1 MRPLPLLA
9 AALLTFAG
17 PAFAAATVDKVVV
30 HGLDNELMRQNVEL
44 ALSINNESG
53 KRLGESRL
61 EYLLREAQA
70 EAREALEPFGYYS
83 SEISVDA
90 PRPGGDNEHLTVTLT
105 IRLGDPV
112 RVRQSNLKIEGEG
125 NDDQYLQTDLGAF
138 RPQIGEVLD
147 HTTYEASRN
156 LITRRLA
163 ERGYL
168 DADTTQRLVEVTR
181 AEYAADI
188 FLTWASGIRYDMG
201 PVTFHQE
208 QFVPGLLDKLVSWE
222 QGSYFHQGK
231 LDRLRQS
238 LVALDYFSAI
248 DITPDPERA
257 EGREVPI
264 DVELTLAPRSIYTVG
279 LSYGT
284 ESGAGVRLGLER
296 RYINSRGHKL
306 LFDLNYA
313 ETRKTLSTI
322 YRVPAFK
329 WLDGWYTAALQAN
342 DEQTDYI
349 DINNAKLILSRSG
362 QINEQWNVVA
372 SLNALRERWRYG
384 NGNDTTAYL
393 TDYQYATLVYP
404 EVRGEYV
411 GVDDRLFPRSG
422 VSGNL
427 SLRGGVEGAGSD
439 TSFGQVHL
447 NARWF
452 LSPTTDSRLLLRGEM
467 GHTFTNELVGM
478 PPSLRFFA
486 GGDRSIR
493 GYAWREVGP
502 RILDD
507 FAVGAKNVVTAS
519 VEYEHYLKG
528 GPWGAAVFVD
538 TGSAFDSKPDL
549 HTGIGIGARWRSPV
563 GPMRIDVAHGLNDP
577 DSSFQIYLNIG
588 ADL

>member
-1 MRPLPLLA
+1 MRPSPLII
-9 AALLTFAG
+9 AALLAVTG
-17 PAFAAATVDKVVV
+17 PAYAAATIDRVNVR
-30 HGLDNELMRQNVEL
+30 GLDNPLMVQNINI
-44 ALSINNESG
+44 ALSINNETG

-61 EYLLREAQA
+61 EFLLNEAQA

-83 SEISVDA
+83 PQISVDA
-90 PRPGGDNEHLTVTLT
+90 PRPGGDNDHITVTVT
-105 IRLGDPV
+105 VVLGEPV
-112 RVRQSNLKIEGEG
+112 RVRQSHLLIEGEG
-125 NDDQYLQTDLGAF
+125 NDDQYLQRDLGAF
-138 RPQIGEVLD
+138 RPRIGEVLD

-156 LITRRLA
+156 LVTRRLA

-181 AEYAADI
+181 AEHAADI
-188 FLTWASGIRYDMG
+188 MLTWASGIRYDMG
-201 PVTFHQE
+201 PVTFHQT
-208 QFVPGLLDKLVSWE
+208 QFNPGLLDKLVHWE

-231 LDRLRQS
+231 LDRLRES

-248 DITPDPERA
+248 DIVPDPENA
-257 EGREVPI
+257 IGREVPI
-264 DVELTLAPRSIYTVG
+264 DVQLTLAPRSIYTVG

-284 ESGAGVRLGLER
+284 DSGAGVRLGLER
-296 RYINSRGHKL
+296 RYVNARGHKL

-313 ETRKTLSTI
+313 ETRKTFSTI

-329 WLDGWYTAALQAN
+329 WLDGWYTAALQAT

-349 DINNAKLILSRSG
+349 DINNAELMLSRSG
-362 QINEQWNVVA
+362 HINQQWNVVA
-372 SLNALRERWRYG
+372 SVNALRERWRYG
-384 NGNDTTAYL
+384 NATASFL
-393 TDYQYATLVYP
+393 TDYQYASLVYP

-411 GVDDRLFPRSG
+411 GVDDRLFPRRG

-427 SLRGGVEGAGSD
+427 TLRGGVEGAGSD
-439 TSFGQVHL
+439 ASFGQAHL

-452 LSPTTDSRLLLRGEM
+452 LAPPDSSRLLLRGEV
-467 GHTFTNELVGM
+467 GSTFTDELVDI
-478 PPSLRFFA
+478 PPSLRYFA

-519 VEYEHYLKG
+519 VEYEHYLNG
-528 GPWGAAVFVD
+528 GPWGGAVFVD
-538 TGSAFDSKPDL
+538 TGSAFDGTPDWR
-549 HTGIGIGARWRSPV
+549 TGVGIGARWRSPV
-563 GPMRIDVAHGLNDP
+563 GPVRIDIAHGLNDP

>member
-1 MRPLPLLA
+1 MRPTHLLA

-61 EYLLREAQA
+61 EFLLREAQA

-83 SEISVDA
+83 PEISVDA
-90 PRPGGDNEHLTVTLT
+90 PRNGGDNDHLTVTLT

-188 FLTWASGIRYDMG
+188 FLTWASGIRYNMG

-284 ESGAGVRLGLER
+284 DSGAGVRLGLER

-329 WLDGWYTAALQAN
+329 WLDGWYTGALQAN

-372 SLNALRERWRYG
+372 SANALRERWRYG
-384 NGNDTTAYL
+384 NASTEFL

-411 GVDDRLFPRSG
+411 GVDDRLFPRRG

-439 TSFGQVHL
+439 ASFGQAHL

-452 LSPTTDSRLLLRGEM
+452 LSPTDSSRLLLRGEL
-467 GHTFTNELVGM
+467 GHTFTDELVGM

-507 FAVGAKNVVTAS
+507 YAVGAKNVVTAS
-519 VEYEHYLKG
+519 VEYEHYLNG

-563 GPMRIDVAHGLNDP
+563 GPVRIDVAHGLNDP

>member
-1 MRPLPLLA
+1 MRPTHLLA

-30 HGLDNELMRQNVEL
+30 HGLNNELMRQNVEL

-61 EYLLREAQA
+61 EFLLREAQA

-83 SEISVDA
+83 PEISVDA
-90 PRPGGDNEHLTVTLT
+90 PRNGGDNDHLTVTLT

-188 FLTWASGIRYDMG
+188 FLTWASGIRYNMG

-284 ESGAGVRLGLER
+284 DSGAGVRLGLER

-329 WLDGWYTAALQAN
+329 WLDGWYTGALQAN

-372 SLNALRERWRYG
+372 SANALRERWRYG
-384 NGNDTTAYL
+384 NASTEFL

-411 GVDDRLFPRSG
+411 GVDDRLFPRRG

-439 TSFGQVHL
+439 ASFGQAHL

-452 LSPTTDSRLLLRGEM
+452 LSPTDSSRLLLRGEL
-467 GHTFTNELVGM
+467 GHTFTDELVGM

-507 FAVGAKNVVTAS
+507 YAVGAKNVVTAS
-519 VEYEHYLKG
+519 VEYEHYLNG

-563 GPMRIDVAHGLNDP
+563 GPVRIDVAHGLNDP

>member
-1 MRPLPLLA
+1 MRPTHLLA

-61 EYLLREAQA
+61 EFLLREAQA

-83 SEISVDA
+83 PEISVDA
-90 PRPGGDNEHLTVTLT
+90 PRNGGDNDHLTVTLT

-188 FLTWASGIRYDMG
+188 FLTWASGIRYNMG

-284 ESGAGVRLGLER
+284 DSGAGVRLGLER

-329 WLDGWYTAALQAN
+329 WLDGWYTGALQAN

-372 SLNALRERWRYG
+372 SANALRERWRYG
-384 NGNDTTAYL
+384 NASTEFL

-411 GVDDRLFPRSG
+411 GVDDRLFPRRG

-439 TSFGQVHL
+439 ASFGQAHL

-452 LSPTTDSRLLLRGEM
+452 LSPTDSSRLLLRVEL
-467 GHTFTNELVGM
+467 GHTFTDELVGM

-507 FAVGAKNVVTAS
+507 YAVGAKNVMTAS
-519 VEYEHYLKG
+519 VEYEHYLNG

-563 GPMRIDVAHGLNDP
+563 GPVRIDVAHGLNDP

>member
-61 EYLLREAQA
+61 EFLLREAQA

-83 SEISVDA
+83 PEISVDA
-90 PRPGGDNEHLTVTLT
+90 PRNGGDNDHLTVTLT

-138 RPQIGEVLD
+138 RPQIREVLD

-188 FLTWASGIRYDMG
+188 FLTWASGIRYNMG

-284 ESGAGVRLGLER
+284 DSGAGVRLGLER

-329 WLDGWYTAALQAN
+329 WLDGWYTGALQAN

-372 SLNALRERWRYG
+372 SANALRERWRYG
-384 NGNDTTAYL
+384 NASTEFL

-411 GVDDRLFPRSG
+411 GVDDRLFPRRG

-439 TSFGQVHL
+439 ASFGQAHL

-452 LSPTTDSRLLLRGEM
+452 LSPTDSSRLLLRGEL
-467 GHTFTNELVGM
+467 GHTFTDELVGM

-507 FAVGAKNVVTAS
+507 YAVGAKNVMTAS
-519 VEYEHYLKG
+519 VEYEHYLNG

-563 GPMRIDVAHGLNDP
+563 GPVRIDVAHGLNDP

>member
-1 MRPLPLLA
+1 MRPTHLLA

-61 EYLLREAQA
+61 EFLLREAQA

-83 SEISVDA
+83 PEISVDA
-90 PRPGGDNEHLTVTLT
+90 PRNGGDNDHLTVTLT
-105 IRLGDPV
+105 IRLGEPV
-112 RVRQSNLKIEGEG
+112 RVRQSNLNIEGEG

-188 FLTWASGIRYDMG
+188 FLTWASGIRYNMG

-284 ESGAGVRLGLER
+284 DSGAGVRLGLER

-329 WLDGWYTAALQAN
+329 WLDGWYTGALQAN

-372 SLNALRERWRYG
+372 SANALRERWRYG
-384 NGNDTTAYL
+384 NASTEFL

-411 GVDDRLFPRSG
+411 GVDDRLFPRRG

-439 TSFGQVHL
+439 ASFGQAHL

-452 LSPTTDSRLLLRGEM
+452 LSPTDSSRLLLRGEL
-467 GHTFTNELVGM
+467 GHTFTDELVGM

-507 FAVGAKNVVTAS
+507 YAVGAKNVMTAS
-519 VEYEHYLKG
+519 VEYEHYLNG

-538 TGSAFDSKPDL
+538 TGSASDSKPDL

-563 GPMRIDVAHGLNDP
+563 GPVRIDVAHGLNDP

>member
-1 MRPLPLLA
+1 MRPTHLLA

-30 HGLDNELMRQNVEL
+30 HGLNNELMRQNVEL

-61 EYLLREAQA
+61 EFLLREAQA

-83 SEISVDA
+83 PEISVDA
-90 PRPGGDNEHLTVTLT
+90 PRNGGDNDHLTVTLT

-138 RPQIGEVLD
+138 RPQIREVLD

-188 FLTWASGIRYDMG
+188 FLTWASGIRYNMG

-284 ESGAGVRLGLER
+284 DSGAGVRLGLER

-329 WLDGWYTAALQAN
+329 WLDGWYTGALQAN

-372 SLNALRERWRYG
+372 SANALRERWRYG
-384 NGNDTTAYL
+384 NASTEFL

-411 GVDDRLFPRSG
+411 GVDDRLFPRRG

-439 TSFGQVHL
+439 ASFGQAHL

-452 LSPTTDSRLLLRGEM
+452 LSPTDSSRLLLRGEL
-467 GHTFTNELVGM
+467 GHTFTDELVGM

-507 FAVGAKNVVTAS
+507 YAVGAKNVMTAS
-519 VEYEHYLKG
+519 VEYEHYLNG

-563 GPMRIDVAHGLNDP
+563 GPVRIDVAHGLNDP

>member
-1 MRPLPLLA
+1 M
-9 AALLTFAG
+9 
-17 PAFAAATVDKVVV
+17 
-30 HGLDNELMRQNVEL
+30 
-44 ALSINNESG
+44 
-53 KRLGESRL
+53 
-61 EYLLREAQA
+61 
-70 EAREALEPFGYYS
+70 
-83 SEISVDA
+83 
-90 PRPGGDNEHLTVTLT
+90 
-105 IRLGDPV
+105 
-112 RVRQSNLKIEGEG
+112 
-125 NDDQYLQTDLGAF
+125 
-138 RPQIGEVLD
+138 
-147 HTTYEASRN
+147 
-156 LITRRLA
+156 
-163 ERGYL
+163 
-168 DADTTQRLVEVTR
+168 
-181 AEYAADI
+181 
-188 FLTWASGIRYDMG
+188 
-201 PVTFHQE
+201 
-208 QFVPGLLDKLVSWE
+208 
-222 QGSYFHQGK
+222 
-231 LDRLRQS
+231 
-238 LVALDYFSAI
+238 
-248 DITPDPERA
+248 
-257 EGREVPI
+257 
-264 DVELTLAPRSIYTVG
+264 
-279 LSYGT
+279 
-284 ESGAGVRLGLER
+284 
-296 RYINSRGHKL
+296 
-306 LFDLNYA
+306 
-313 ETRKTLSTI
+313 
-322 YRVPAFK
+322 
-329 WLDGWYTAALQAN
+329 
-342 DEQTDYI
+342 
-349 DINNAKLILSRSG
+349 
-362 QINEQWNVVA
+362 VA

>member
-1 MRPLPLLA
+1 MRPTHLLA

-61 EYLLREAQA
+61 EFLLREAQA

-83 SEISVDA
+83 PEISVDA
-90 PRPGGDNEHLTVTLT
+90 PRNGGDNDHLTVTLT

-188 FLTWASGIRYDMG
+188 FLTWASGIRYNMG

-284 ESGAGVRLGLER
+284 DSGAGVRLGLER

-329 WLDGWYTAALQAN
+329 WLDGWYTGALQAN

-372 SLNALRERWRYG
+372 SANALRERWRYG
-384 NGNDTTAYL
+384 NASTEFL

-411 GVDDRLFPRSG
+411 GVDDRLFPRRG

-439 TSFGQVHL
+439 ASFGQAHL

-452 LSPTTDSRLLLRGEM
+452 LSPTDSSRLLLRGEL
-467 GHTFTNELVGM
+467 GHTFTDELVGM

-493 GYAWREVGP
+493 GYARREVGP

-507 FAVGAKNVVTAS
+507 YAVGAKNVMTAS
-519 VEYEHYLKG
+519 VEYEHYLNG

-563 GPMRIDVAHGLNDP
+563 GPVRIDVAHGLNDP

>member
-1 MRPLPLLA
+1 MRPTHLLA

-61 EYLLREAQA
+61 EFLLREAQA

-83 SEISVDA
+83 PEISVDA
-90 PRPGGDNEHLTVTLT
+90 PRNGGDNDHLTVTLT

-188 FLTWASGIRYDMG
+188 FLTWASGIRYNMG

-284 ESGAGVRLGLER
+284 DSGAGVRLGLER

-329 WLDGWYTAALQAN
+329 WLDVWYTGALQAN

-372 SLNALRERWRYG
+372 SANALRERWRYG
-384 NGNDTTAYL
+384 NASTEFL

-411 GVDDRLFPRSG
+411 GVDDRLFPRRG

-439 TSFGQVHL
+439 ASFGQAHL

-452 LSPTTDSRLLLRGEM
+452 LSPTDSSRLLLRGEL
-467 GHTFTNELVGM
+467 GHTFTDELVGM

-507 FAVGAKNVVTAS
+507 YAVGAKNVMTAS
-519 VEYEHYLKG
+519 VEYEHYLNG

-563 GPMRIDVAHGLNDP
+563 GPVRIDVAHGLNDP

>member
-1 MRPLPLLA
+1 MRPTHLLA

-30 HGLDNELMRQNVEL
+30 HGLNNELMRQNVEL

-61 EYLLREAQA
+61 EFLLREAQA

-83 SEISVDA
+83 PEISVDA
-90 PRPGGDNEHLTVTLT
+90 PRNGGDNDHLTVTLT

-188 FLTWASGIRYDMG
+188 FLTWASGIRYNMG

-264 DVELTLAPRSIYTVG
+264 DEELTLAPRSIYTVG

-284 ESGAGVRLGLER
+284 DSGAGVRLGLER

-329 WLDGWYTAALQAN
+329 WLDGWYTGALQAN

-372 SLNALRERWRYG
+372 SANALRERWRYG
-384 NGNDTTAYL
+384 NASTEFL

-411 GVDDRLFPRSG
+411 GVDDRLFPRRG

-439 TSFGQVHL
+439 ASFGQAHL

-452 LSPTTDSRLLLRGEM
+452 LSPTDSSRLLLRGEL
-467 GHTFTNELVGM
+467 GHTFTDELVGM

-507 FAVGAKNVVTAS
+507 YAVGAKNVVTAS
-519 VEYEHYLKG
+519 VEYEHYLNG

-563 GPMRIDVAHGLNDP
+563 GPVRIDVAHGLNDP

>member
-61 EYLLREAQA
+61 EFLLREAQA

-83 SEISVDA
+83 PEISVDA
-90 PRPGGDNEHLTVTLT
+90 PRNGGDNDHLTVTLT

-188 FLTWASGIRYDMG
+188 FLTWASGIRYNMG

-284 ESGAGVRLGLER
+284 DSGAGVRLGLER

-329 WLDGWYTAALQAN
+329 WLDGWYTGALQAN

-372 SLNALRERWRYG
+372 SANALRERWRYG
-384 NGNDTTAYL
+384 NASTEFL

-411 GVDDRLFPRSG
+411 GVDDRLFPRRG

-439 TSFGQVHL
+439 ASFGQAHL

-452 LSPTTDSRLLLRGEM
+452 LSPTDSSRLLLRGEL
-467 GHTFTNELVGM
+467 GHTFTDELVGM

-493 GYAWREVGP
+493 GYARREVGP

-507 FAVGAKNVVTAS
+507 YAVGAKNVMTAS
-519 VEYEHYLKG
+519 VEYEHYLNG

-563 GPMRIDVAHGLNDP
+563 GPVRIDVAHGLNDP

>member
-1 MRPLPLLA
+1 MRPTHLLA

-61 EYLLREAQA
+61 EFLLREAQA

-83 SEISVDA
+83 PEISVDA
-90 PRPGGDNEHLTVTLT
+90 PRNGGDNDHLTVTLT

-188 FLTWASGIRYDMG
+188 FLTWASGIRYNMG

-284 ESGAGVRLGLER
+284 DSGAGVRLGLER

-329 WLDGWYTAALQAN
+329 WLDGWYTGALQAN

-372 SLNALRERWRYG
+372 SANALRERWRYG
-384 NGNDTTAYL
+384 NASTEFL

-411 GVDDRLFPRSG
+411 GVDDRLFPRRG

-439 TSFGQVHL
+439 ASFGQAHL

-452 LSPTTDSRLLLRGEM
+452 LSPTDSSRLLLRGEL
-467 GHTFTNELVGM
+467 GHTFTDELVGM

-507 FAVGAKNVVTAS
+507 YAVGAKNVMTAS
-519 VEYEHYLKG
+519 VEYEHYLNG

-563 GPMRIDVAHGLNDP
+563 GPVRIDVAHGLNDP

>member
-1 MRPLPLLA
+1 MRPTHLLA

-61 EYLLREAQA
+61 EFLLREAQA

-83 SEISVDA
+83 PEISVDA
-90 PRPGGDNEHLTVTLT
+90 PRNGGDNDHLTVTLT

-188 FLTWASGIRYDMG
+188 FLTWASGIRYNMG

-248 DITPDPERA
+248 EITPDPERA

-284 ESGAGVRLGLER
+284 DSGAGVRLGLER

-329 WLDGWYTAALQAN
+329 WLDGWYTGALQAN

-372 SLNALRERWRYG
+372 SANALRERWRYG
-384 NGNDTTAYL
+384 NASTEFL

-411 GVDDRLFPRSG
+411 GVDDRLFPRRG

-439 TSFGQVHL
+439 ASFGQAHL

-452 LSPTTDSRLLLRGEM
+452 LSPTDSSRLLLRGEL
-467 GHTFTNELVGM
+467 GHTFTDELLGM

-507 FAVGAKNVVTAS
+507 YAVGAKNVMTAS
-519 VEYEHYLKG
+519 VEYEHYLNG

-563 GPMRIDVAHGLNDP
+563 GPVRIDVAHGLNDP

>member
-1 MRPLPLLA
+1 MRPTHLLA

-61 EYLLREAQA
+61 EFLLREAQA

-83 SEISVDA
+83 PEISVDA
-90 PRPGGDNEHLTVTLT
+90 PRNGGDNDHLTVTLT

-188 FLTWASGIRYDMG
+188 FLTWSSGIRYNMG

-284 ESGAGVRLGLER
+284 DSGAGVRLGLER

-329 WLDGWYTAALQAN
+329 WLDGWYTGALQAN

-372 SLNALRERWRYG
+372 SANALRERWRYG
-384 NGNDTTAYL
+384 NASTEFL

-411 GVDDRLFPRSG
+411 GVDDRLFPRRG

-439 TSFGQVHL
+439 ASFGQAHL

-452 LSPTTDSRLLLRGEM
+452 LSPTDSSRLLLRGEL
-467 GHTFTNELVGM
+467 GHTFTDELVGM

-507 FAVGAKNVVTAS
+507 YAVGAKNVMTAS
-519 VEYEHYLKG
+519 VEYEHYLNG

-563 GPMRIDVAHGLNDP
+563 GPVRIDVAHGLNDP

>member
-1 MRPLPLLA
+1 MRPTHLLA

-61 EYLLREAQA
+61 EFLLREAQA

-83 SEISVDA
+83 PEISVDA
-90 PRPGGDNEHLTVTLT
+90 PRNGGDNDHLTVTLT

-138 RPQIGEVLD
+138 RPQIREVLD

-188 FLTWASGIRYDMG
+188 FLTWASGIRYNMG

-284 ESGAGVRLGLER
+284 DSGAGVRLGLER

-329 WLDGWYTAALQAN
+329 WLDGWYTGALQAN

-372 SLNALRERWRYG
+372 SANALRERWRYG
-384 NGNDTTAYL
+384 NASTEFL

-411 GVDDRLFPRSG
+411 GVDDRLFPRRG

-439 TSFGQVHL
+439 ASFGQAHL

-452 LSPTTDSRLLLRGEM
+452 LSPTDSSRLLLRGEL
-467 GHTFTNELVGM
+467 GHTFTDELVGM

-507 FAVGAKNVVTAS
+507 YAVGAKNVMTAS
-519 VEYEHYLKG
+519 VEYEHYLNG

-563 GPMRIDVAHGLNDP
+563 GPVRIDVAHGLNDP

>member
-1 MRPLPLLA
+1 MRPTHLLA

-61 EYLLREAQA
+61 EFLLREAQA

-83 SEISVDA
+83 PEISVDA
-90 PRPGGDNEHLTVTLT
+90 PRNGGDNDHLTVTLT

-188 FLTWASGIRYDMG
+188 FLTWASGIRYNMG

-284 ESGAGVRLGLER
+284 DSGAGVRLGLER

-329 WLDGWYTAALQAN
+329 WLDGWYTGALQAN

-372 SLNALRERWRYG
+372 SANALRERWRYG
-384 NGNDTTAYL
+384 NASTEFL

-411 GVDDRLFPRSG
+411 GVDDRLFPRRG

-439 TSFGQVHL
+439 ASFGQAHL

-452 LSPTTDSRLLLRGEM
+452 LSPTDSSRLLLRGEL
-467 GHTFTNELVGM
+467 GHTFTDELLGM

-507 FAVGAKNVVTAS
+507 YAVGAKNVMTAS
-519 VEYEHYLKG
+519 VEYEHYLNG

-563 GPMRIDVAHGLNDP
+563 GPVRIDVAHGLNDP

>member
-1 MRPLPLLA
+1 MRPAPLIA
-9 AALLTFAG
+9 AALLLTVG
-17 PAFAAATVDKVVV
+17 PAYAAATIDKVQVR
-30 HGLDNELMRQNVEL
+30 GLEDELMERNVSN
-44 ALSINNESG
+44 ALSLNNEMG

-61 EYLLREAQA
+61 EFLLNEAKA

-83 SEISVDA
+83 PEISVDA
-90 PRPGGDNEHLTVTLT
+90 PRPGGDNERLT
-105 IRLGDPV
+105 ITITVNLGEPV
-112 RVRQSNLKIEGEG
+112 RVRRSDIVIEGAG
-125 NDDQYLQTDLGAF
+125 ADDQYLERDIAAF
-138 RPQIGEVLD
+138 RPAIGEVL
-147 HTTYEASRN
+147 HHPTYEASRN
-156 LITRRLA
+156 LISRRLA

-168 DADTTQRLVEVTR
+168 DADTTQRRVEVTR

-188 FLTWASGIRYDMG
+188 MLTWASGIRYNMG
-201 PVTFHQE
+201 PVTFHQDY
-208 QFVPGLLDKLVSWE
+208 FVPGLLDKLVYWE
-222 QGSYFHQGK
+222 QGSYFHQVK

-248 DITPDPERA
+248 DITPDPDRA
-257 EGREVPI
+257 VDGEVPI
-264 DVELTLAPRSIYTVG
+264 DVELSLAKRSIYTVG

-284 ESGAGVRLGLER
+284 DSGAGVRLGLER

-306 LFDLNYA
+306 LAQLNYA

-349 DINNAKLILSRSG
+349 DINNAKLIFSRNG

-372 SLNALRERWRYG
+372 SLNLLRERWRYG
-384 NGNDTTAYL
+384 GNTTDQIG
-393 TDYQYATLVYP
+393 DYQYATLSYP
-404 EVRGEYV
+404 ELRGEYV
-411 GVDDRLFPRSG
+411 NVDDRLFPRSG

-439 TSFGQVHL
+439 ASFSQAHL
-447 NARWF
+447 NVRWF
-452 LSPTTDSRLLLRGEM
+452 MAPGDNSRLLLRGELGM
-467 GHTFTNELVGM
+467 TFTGDLISM
-478 PPSLRFFA
+478 PPSLRYFA

-507 FAVGAKNVVTAS
+507 YAVGAKNVVTAS
-519 VEYEHYLKG
+519 VEYEHYLGG
-528 GPWGAAVFVD
+528 GPWGGAVFVD
-538 TGSAFDSKPDL
+538 TGSAFDDSPSL
-549 HTGIGIGARWRSPV
+549 RTGVGIGLRWRSPV
-563 GPMRIDVAHGLNDP
+563 GPVRVDIARGLNDP
-577 DSSFQIYLNIG
+577 DSAFQIYLNVG

>member
-1 MRPLPLLA
+1 MRPTHLLA

-30 HGLDNELMRQNVEL
+30 HGLGDELMQQNVEL
-44 ALSINNESG
+44 VLSINNEAG

-61 EYLLREAQA
+61 EYLLSEAKA

-83 SEISVDA
+83 PEITVDA
-90 PRPGGDNEHLTVTLT
+90 PRNGGDNERLTVTLT

-188 FLTWASGIRYDMG
+188 FLTWASGIRYNMG

-284 ESGAGVRLGLER
+284 DSGAGVRLGLER

-329 WLDGWYTAALQAN
+329 WLDGWYTGALQAN

-372 SLNALRERWRYG
+372 SANALRERWRYG
-384 NGNDTTAYL
+384 NASTEFL

-411 GVDDRLFPRSG
+411 GVDDRLFPRRG

-439 TSFGQVHL
+439 ASFGQAHL

-452 LSPTTDSRLLLRGEM
+452 LSPTDSSRLLLRGEL
-467 GHTFTNELVGM
+467 GHTFTDELVGM

-507 FAVGAKNVVTAS
+507 YAVGAKNVMTAS
-519 VEYEHYLKG
+519 VEYEHYLNG

-563 GPMRIDVAHGLNDP
+563 GPVRIDVAHGLNDP

>member
-1 MRPLPLLA
+1 M
-9 AALLTFAG
+9 
-17 PAFAAATVDKVVV
+17 
-30 HGLDNELMRQNVEL
+30 
-44 ALSINNESG
+44 
-53 KRLGESRL
+53 
-61 EYLLREAQA
+61 
-70 EAREALEPFGYYS
+70 
-83 SEISVDA
+83 
-90 PRPGGDNEHLTVTLT
+90 
-105 IRLGDPV
+105 

-188 FLTWASGIRYDMG
+188 FLTWASGIRYNMG

-329 WLDGWYTAALQAN
+329 WLDGWYTGALQAN

-372 SLNALRERWRYG
+372 SANALRERWRYG
-384 NGNDTTAYL
+384 NASTEFL

-411 GVDDRLFPRSG
+411 GVDDRLFPRRG

-439 TSFGQVHL
+439 ASFGQAHL

-452 LSPTTDSRLLLRGEM
+452 LSPTDSSRLLLRGEL
-467 GHTFTNELVGM
+467 GHTFTDELVGM

-507 FAVGAKNVVTAS
+507 YAVGAKNVVTAS
-519 VEYEHYLKG
+519 VEYEHYLNG

-563 GPMRIDVAHGLNDP
+563 GPVRIDVAHGLNDP

>member
-1 MRPLPLLA
+1 MRPTHLLA

-17 PAFAAATVDKVVV
+17 PAFAEATVDKVVV

-61 EYLLREAQA
+61 EFLLREAQA

-83 SEISVDA
+83 PEISVDA
-90 PRPGGDNEHLTVTLT
+90 PRNGGDNDHLTVTLT

-188 FLTWASGIRYDMG
+188 FLTWASGIRYNMG

-284 ESGAGVRLGLER
+284 DSGAGVRLGLER

-329 WLDGWYTAALQAN
+329 WLDGWYTGALQAN

-372 SLNALRERWRYG
+372 SANALRERWRYG
-384 NGNDTTAYL
+384 NASTEFL

-411 GVDDRLFPRSG
+411 GVDDRLFPRRG

-439 TSFGQVHL
+439 ASFGQAHL

-452 LSPTTDSRLLLRGEM
+452 LSPTDSSRLLLRGEL
-467 GHTFTNELVGM
+467 GHTFTDELLGM

-507 FAVGAKNVVTAS
+507 YAVGAKNVMTAS
-519 VEYEHYLKG
+519 VEYEHYLNG

-563 GPMRIDVAHGLNDP
+563 GPVRIDVAHGLNDP

>member
-1 MRPLPLLA
+1 MRPTHLLA

-61 EYLLREAQA
+61 EFLLREAQA

-83 SEISVDA
+83 PEISVDA
-90 PRPGGDNEHLTVTLT
+90 PRNGGDNDHLTVTLT

-188 FLTWASGIRYDMG
+188 FLTWASGIRYNMG

-284 ESGAGVRLGLER
+284 DSGAGVRLGLER

-329 WLDGWYTAALQAN
+329 WLDGGYTGALQAN

-372 SLNALRERWRYG
+372 SANALRERWRYG
-384 NGNDTTAYL
+384 NASTEFL

-411 GVDDRLFPRSG
+411 GVDDRLFPRRG

-439 TSFGQVHL
+439 ASFGQAHL

-452 LSPTTDSRLLLRGEM
+452 LSPTDSSRLLLRGEL
-467 GHTFTNELVGM
+467 GHTFTDELVGM

-507 FAVGAKNVVTAS
+507 YAVGAKNVMTAS
-519 VEYEHYLKG
+519 VEYEHYLNG

-563 GPMRIDVAHGLNDP
+563 GPVRIDVAHGLNDP

>member
-61 EYLLREAQA
+61 EFLLREAQA

-83 SEISVDA
+83 PEISVDA
-90 PRPGGDNEHLTVTLT
+90 PRNGGDNDHLTVTLT

-188 FLTWASGIRYDMG
+188 FLTWASGIRYNMG

-284 ESGAGVRLGLER
+284 DSGAGVRLGLER

-329 WLDGWYTAALQAN
+329 WLDGWYTGALQAN

-372 SLNALRERWRYG
+372 SANALRERWRYG
-384 NGNDTTAYL
+384 NASTEFL

-411 GVDDRLFPRSG
+411 GVDDRLFPRRG

-439 TSFGQVHL
+439 ASFGQAHL

-452 LSPTTDSRLLLRGEM
+452 LSPTDSSRLLLRGEL
-467 GHTFTNELVGM
+467 GHTFTDELVGM

-507 FAVGAKNVVTAS
+507 YAVGAKNVMTAS
-519 VEYEHYLKG
+519 VEYEHYLNG

-563 GPMRIDVAHGLNDP
+563 GPVRIDVAHGLNDP

>member
-1 MRPLPLLA
+1 MRPSPLIIAALLA
-9 AALLTFAG
+9 ATG
-17 PAFAAATVDKVVV
+17 PAYAAATVDRVDVR
-30 HGLDNELMRQNVEL
+30 GLDNALMVQNINVN
-44 ALSINNESG
+44 LSINNETG

-61 EYLLREAQA
+61 EFLLSEAEA

-83 SEISVDA
+83 PEITVDA
-90 PRPGGDNEHLTVTLT
+90 PRPGGDNERITVTIT
-105 IRLGDPV
+105 VALGEPV
-112 RVRQSNLKIEGEG
+112 RVRQSHLLIEGEG
-125 NDDQYLQTDLGAF
+125 NEDQYLQRDLGAF
-138 RPQIGEVLD
+138 RPSIGEVFD

-156 LITRRLA
+156 LVTRRLA

-181 AEYAADI
+181 AEKAADI
-188 FLTWASGIRYDMG
+188 MVTWASGIRYDMG
-201 PVTFHQE
+201 PVTFHQT
-208 QFVPGLLDKLVSWE
+208 QFNPGLLDKLVSWE

-231 LDRLRQS
+231 LDRLRES

-248 DITPDPERA
+248 DIVPDPENA
-257 EGREVPI
+257 IGREVPI
-264 DVELTLAPRSIYTVG
+264 DVQLTLAPRTIYTLG

-284 ESGAGVRLGLER
+284 DSGAGVRLGMER
-296 RYINSRGHKL
+296 RYVNARGHK
-306 LFDLNYA
+306 FMAHLNYA

-329 WLDGWYTAALQAN
+329 WLDGWYTAALEAN

-362 QINEQWNVVA
+362 VISEQWTVLA

-384 NGNDTTAYL
+384 PDEFGEYTPYEYSTL
-393 TDYQYATLVYP
+393 TYP
-404 EVRGEYV
+404 EARGDYV
-411 GVDDRLFPRSG
+411 NVDDRLFPRSG

-427 SLRGGVEGAGSD
+427 TMRGGVEGAGSD
-439 TSFGQVHL
+439 ASFTQLLL

-452 LSPTTDSRLLLRGEM
+452 MAPGDDSRLLLRGEA
-467 GHTFTNELVGM
+467 GVTFTDDLVSM
-478 PPSLRFFA
+478 PPSLRYFA

-502 RILDD
+502 RNAED
-507 FAVGAKNVVTAS
+507 FALGAKNVFTAS
-519 VEYEHYLKG
+519 VEYEHYLNG

-538 TGSAFDSKPDL
+538 TGSAFDDTPDW

-563 GPMRIDVAHGLNDP
+563 GPVRIDVAHGLNDP

>member
-1 MRPLPLLA
+1 MRPTHLLA

-61 EYLLREAQA
+61 EFLLREAPA
-70 EAREALEPFGYYS
+70 DAREALEPFGYYS
-83 SEISVDA
+83 PEISVDA
-90 PRPGGDNEHLTVTLT
+90 PRNGGDNDHLTVTLT

-188 FLTWASGIRYDMG
+188 FLTWASGIRYNMG

-284 ESGAGVRLGLER
+284 DSGAGVRLGLER

-329 WLDGWYTAALQAN
+329 WLDGWYTGALQAN

-372 SLNALRERWRYG
+372 SANALRERWRYG
-384 NGNDTTAYL
+384 NASTEFL

-411 GVDDRLFPRSG
+411 GVDDRLFPRRG

-439 TSFGQVHL
+439 ASFGQAHL

-452 LSPTTDSRLLLRGEM
+452 LSPTDSSRLLLRGEL
-467 GHTFTNELVGM
+467 GHTFTDELVGM

-507 FAVGAKNVVTAS
+507 YAVGAKNVVTAS
-519 VEYEHYLKG
+519 VEYEHYLNG

-563 GPMRIDVAHGLNDP
+563 GPVRIDVAHGLNDP

>member
-9 AALLTFAG
+9 AALLTIAG

-61 EYLLREAQA
+61 EFLLREAQA

-83 SEISVDA
+83 PEISVDA
-90 PRPGGDNEHLTVTLT
+90 PRNGGDNDHLTVTLT

-188 FLTWASGIRYDMG
+188 FLTWASGIRYNMG

-284 ESGAGVRLGLER
+284 DSGAGVRLGLER

-329 WLDGWYTAALQAN
+329 WLDGWYTGALQAN

-372 SLNALRERWRYG
+372 SANALRERWRYG
-384 NGNDTTAYL
+384 NASTEFL

-411 GVDDRLFPRSG
+411 GVDDRLFPRRG

-439 TSFGQVHL
+439 ASFGQAHL

-452 LSPTTDSRLLLRGEM
+452 LSPTDSSRLLLRGEL
-467 GHTFTNELVGM
+467 GHTFTDELVGM

-507 FAVGAKNVVTAS
+507 YAVGAKNVVTAS
-519 VEYEHYLKG
+519 VEYEHYLNG

-563 GPMRIDVAHGLNDP
+563 GPVRIDVAHGLNDP

>member
-1 MRPLPLLA
+1 MRPTHLLA

-61 EYLLREAQA
+61 EFLLREAQA

-83 SEISVDA
+83 PEISVDA
-90 PRPGGDNEHLTVTLT
+90 PRNGGDNDHLTVTLT

-188 FLTWASGIRYDMG
+188 FLTWASGIRYNMG

-284 ESGAGVRLGLER
+284 DSGAGVRLGLER

-329 WLDGWYTAALQAN
+329 WLDGWYTGALQAN

-372 SLNALRERWRYG
+372 SANALRERWRYG
-384 NGNDTTAYL
+384 NASTEFL

-411 GVDDRLFPRSG
+411 GVDDRLFPRRG

-439 TSFGQVHL
+439 ASFGQAHL
-447 NARWF
+447 IARWF
-452 LSPTTDSRLLLRGEM
+452 LAPTDGSRLLLRGEL
-467 GHTFTNELVGM
+467 GSTFTGDLVGM
-478 PPSLRFFA
+478 PPSLRYFA

-519 VEYEHYLKG
+519 VEYEHYLNG
-528 GPWGAAVFVD
+528 GPWGGAVFVD
-538 TGSAFDSKPDL
+538 TGSAFDNKPDL
-549 HTGIGIGARWRSPV
+549 HTGVGIGVRWRSPV
-563 GPMRIDVAHGLNDP
+563 GPVRIDVAHGLNDP

-588 ADL
+588 TDL

>member
-90 PRPGGDNEHLTVTLT
+90 PRNGGDNDHLTVTLT

-284 ESGAGVRLGLER
+284 DSGAGVRLGLER

-329 WLDGWYTAALQAN
+329 WLDGWYTGALQAN

-372 SLNALRERWRYG
+372 SANALRERWRYG
-384 NGNDTTAYL
+384 NASTEFL

-411 GVDDRLFPRSG
+411 GVDDRLFPRRG

-439 TSFGQVHL
+439 ASFGQAHL

-452 LSPTTDSRLLLRGEM
+452 LSPTDSSRLLLRGEL
-467 GHTFTNELVGM
+467 GHTFTDELVGM

-507 FAVGAKNVVTAS
+507 YAVGAKNVMTAS
-519 VEYEHYLKG
+519 VEYEHYLNG

-563 GPMRIDVAHGLNDP
+563 GPVRIDVAHGLNDP

>member
-61 EYLLREAQA
+61 EFLLREAQA

-83 SEISVDA
+83 PEISVDA
-90 PRPGGDNEHLTVTLT
+90 PRNGGDNDHLTVTLT

-188 FLTWASGIRYDMG
+188 FLTWASGIRYNMG

-284 ESGAGVRLGLER
+284 DSGAGVRLGLER

-329 WLDGWYTAALQAN
+329 WLDGWYTGALQAN

-372 SLNALRERWRYG
+372 SANALRERWRYG
-384 NGNDTTAYL
+384 NASTEFL

-411 GVDDRLFPRSG
+411 GVDDRLFPRRG

-439 TSFGQVHL
+439 ASFGQAHL

-452 LSPTTDSRLLLRGEM
+452 LSPTDSSRLLLRGEL
-467 GHTFTNELVGM
+467 GHTFTDELVGM

-507 FAVGAKNVVTAS
+507 YAVGAKNVMTAS
-519 VEYEHYLKG
+519 VEYEHYLNG

-563 GPMRIDVAHGLNDP
+563 GPVRIDLAHGLNDP

>member
-61 EYLLREAQA
+61 EFLLREAQA

-83 SEISVDA
+83 PEISVDA
-90 PRPGGDNEHLTVTLT
+90 PRNGGDNDHLTVTLT

-188 FLTWASGIRYDMG
+188 FLTWASGIRYNMG

-284 ESGAGVRLGLER
+284 DSGAGVRLGLER

-329 WLDGWYTAALQAN
+329 WLDGWYTGALQAN

-372 SLNALRERWRYG
+372 SANALRERWRYG
-384 NGNDTTAYL
+384 NASTEFL

-411 GVDDRLFPRSG
+411 GVDDRLFPRRG

-439 TSFGQVHL
+439 ASFGQAHL

-452 LSPTTDSRLLLRGEM
+452 LSPTDSSRLLLRGEL
-467 GHTFTNELVGM
+467 GHTFTDELVGM

-507 FAVGAKNVVTAS
+507 YAVGAKNVVTAS
-519 VEYEHYLKG
+519 VEYEHYLNG

-563 GPMRIDVAHGLNDP
+563 GPVRIDVAHGLNDP

>member
-1 MRPLPLLA
+1 MRPTHLLA

-61 EYLLREAQA
+61 EFLLREAQA

-83 SEISVDA
+83 PEISVDA
-90 PRPGGDNEHLTVTLT
+90 PRNGGDNDHLTVTLT

-188 FLTWASGIRYDMG
+188 FLTWASGIRYNMG

-279 LSYGT
+279 LSSGT
-284 ESGAGVRLGLER
+284 DSAAGVRLGLER

-329 WLDGWYTAALQAN
+329 WLDGWYTGALQAN

-372 SLNALRERWRYG
+372 SANALRERWRYG
-384 NGNDTTAYL
+384 NASTEFL

-411 GVDDRLFPRSG
+411 GVDDRLFPRRG

-439 TSFGQVHL
+439 ASFGQAHL

-452 LSPTTDSRLLLRGEM
+452 LSPTDSSRLLLRGEL
-467 GHTFTNELVGM
+467 GHIFTDELVGM

-507 FAVGAKNVVTAS
+507 YAVGAKNVMTAS
-519 VEYEHYLKG
+519 VEYEHYLNG

-563 GPMRIDVAHGLNDP
+563 GPVRIDVAHGLNDP